1 MSTLPT
7 LSRRLV
13 ARRKGRATAT
23 PDPDQLDLRQW
34 ADLPAW
40 HPRSDRAPC

>member
-1 MSTLPT
+1 MSILTTLF
-7 LSRRLV
+7 RRLA
-13 ARRKGRATAT
+13 ARVRSRCAAT
-23 PDPDQLDLRQW
+23 PDPDQLDLREW

>member
-1 MSTLPT
+1 MSILTTL
-7 LSRRLV
+7 LRRLA
-13 ARRKGRATAT
+13 ARPRVRITAA
-23 PDPDQLDLRQW
+23 PDPDQLDLRAW